1 MRKKVKFLVPM
12 IACIG
17 VIIGLV
23 GCDKKGNNNEEKEIV
38 VSIAASLKEPMDI
51 IGANF
56 TKKTGINIKLN
67 AGSSGTLE
75 KQIQNGADV
84 DMFFSASKTYSD
96 QLLNKGYIY
105 NNKVEDILLNS
116 LVVIGDKNIEDL
128 KELVNV
134 EGKIA
139 IGEPSTVPAGAYAKE
154 SLEYYKI
161 YSALK
166 EKLVYGKSVTNVKE
180 YVESGN
186 AEYGFVYKTDAINL
200 KDSKVVYNVND
211 DSHEKIQYTVAV
223 LKDSKNI
230 KETEEFLNYLNSDE
244 AMKVFE
250 EYGFAKNK

>member
-12 IACIG
+12 IACVGI
-17 VIIGLV
+17 IIGLV
-23 GCDKKGNNNEEKEIV
+23 GCDKKGNDNEKKEIV

-51 IGANF
+51 IVANF
-56 TKKTGINIKLN
+56 TKKTGIDIKLN

-75 KQIQNGADV
+75 KQIQNGANV

-96 QLLNKGYIY
+96 KLLNKGYIY
-105 NNKVEDILLNS
+105 DNKVENILMNS
-116 LVVIGDKNIEDL
+116 LVVIGNKSIGNL
-128 KELVNV
+128 KELENV

-139 IGEPSTVPAGAYAKE
+139 IGEPNTVPAGTYAKQ
-154 SLEYYKI
+154 SLEYYEI
-161 YSALK
+161 YNKLK

-186 AEYGFVYKTDAINL
+186 VEYGFVYKTDAMNL
-200 KDSKVVYNVND
+200 KNSKIVYKIND
-211 DSHEKIQYTVAV
+211 DSHKKIQYTVAI

-230 KETEEFLNYLNSDE
+230 KETEEFLDYLNSDE
-244 AMKVFE
+244 AMKIFE